1 VATAL
6 QIEVLKQIFREWV
19 INDTGMSIGQLNI
32 PIPSEILE
40 KEIKKLEISN
50 LIEIQNAHLNITP
63 AGRSKFKVVLTGG
76 AYDLLHK
83 GHIVTLKEAKS
94 LGDFLVVVVARDIT
108 VNRRKRTPIHSEE
121 DRRYLLNEL
130 DIVDAAVLGD
140 EVDHMRVVRRIK
152 PDFVAIGAD
161 QDHIVDVLKEQITD
175 AGMENTKIVRLN
187 ADYEGL
193 ATSKVIEEIK
203 NREWN

>member
-1 VATAL
+1 MATAL

-19 INDTGMSIGQLNI
+19 INDSGIPISRLQI
-32 PIPSEILE
+32 PIPSEMLE

-50 LIEIQNAHLNITP
+50 LVEIFDDCLNITP

-83 GHIVTLKEAKS
+83 GHIITLKEAKA

-130 DIVDAAVLGD
+130 NVVDAAVLGD
-140 EVDHMRVVRRIK
+140 EVDHMRIVRRIK

-161 QDHIVDVLKEQITD
+161 QDHIIGVLKEQITD
-175 AGMENTKIVRLN
+175 AGMENTKIVRLD

-193 ATSKVIEEIK
+193 ATSKVIDEIK